1 MTKKY
6 KLKVDRKTNSKYIIN
21 SHQIINKERVRVG
34 CNEKKTDV
42 WGIREIKRGTREQ
55 WIFNIYF
62 NLYLN

>member
-42 WGIREIKRGTREQ
+42 
-55 WIFNIYF
+55 
-62 NLYLN
+62 